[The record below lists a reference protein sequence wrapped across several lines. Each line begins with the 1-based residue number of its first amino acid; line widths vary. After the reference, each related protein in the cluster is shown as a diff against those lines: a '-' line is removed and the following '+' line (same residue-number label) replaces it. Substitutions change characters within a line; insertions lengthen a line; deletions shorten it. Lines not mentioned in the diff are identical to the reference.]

1 MSTQGIDTT
10 QLSLISSI
18 HANQKKEAYIYN
30 PSMLAITKKKS
41 LVTTSVYPIRQTSA
55 PSPSS
60 NLNCELKVSIEI

>member
-18 HANQKKEAYIYN
+18 HAYQKKEAYIYN

-41 LVTTSVYPIRQTSA
+41 LVTSVYPIRQTSA